1 MTITPGNLSML
12 LALASSIAP
21 GTWAVVAGVSGVLVG
36 FFGKQLFK
44 KYDSSTSP
52 SDSGVPRKVPRSSA
66 SSGTSNPR
74 KRKKST
80 SSSGH

>member
-21 GTWAVVAGVSGVLVG
+21 GTWAIVAGVSGVFVG

-44 KYDSSTSP
+44 KYDNSTNP
-52 SDSGVPRKVPRSSA
+52 SDSGVSRKVPRSSA
-66 SSGTSNPR
+66 SGGTPNPR

-80 SSSGH
+80 SSSRD

>member
-21 GTWAVVAGVSGVLVG
+21 GTWAVVAGVAGVAVG
-36 FFGKQLFK
+36 YFGKNIFK
-44 KYDSSTSP
+44 KYDSSSSSGD
-52 SDSGVPRKVPRSSA
+52 SDNAGKVPRRDTA
-66 SSGTSNPR
+66 RRTANSG

-80 SSSGH
+80 SSRGD

>member
-36 FFGKQLFK
+36 YFGKQLFK
-44 KYDSSTSP
+44 KYDSTTSP
-52 SDSGVPRKVPRSSA
+52 NDSGPARKVPRSNS
-66 SSGTSNPR
+66 SSGTSNSR
-74 KRKKST
+74 KRKKSPP
-80 SSSGH
+80 SSGK